1 MNISDRIKV
10 LAVRL
15 GISVAELARRSG
27 YSPSNF
33 NQKMKRESFS
43 INDLTEIAE
52 KNGCKFEVAFVL
64 DTGER
69 I

>member
-1 MNISDRIKV
+1 MNISERIKV

-43 INDLTEIAE
+43 VSDLIEIAE
-52 KNGCKFEVAFVL
+52 KNGCKFEVAFIL
-64 DTGER
+64 NTGEK